1 MDGSAQLTEVRFS
14 RKRQGY
20 DPDEVDNFLERI
32 GERVYELQESVRA
45 SSKRLEDTQ
54 AQLAAAGE
62 KLAVAERKASEAER
76 RLSSG
81 GPSGSSAPS
90 PSGSDQVVKSA
101 AAEDLEETLK
111 NTLVLAQRTA
121 DTAVKEATAE
131 AERIRGSAKADAERL
146 ARQTDEAC
154 QAKLDKAEGEARQ
167 RIDSA
172 SGPIKTEVL
181 RLEELQKR
189 LSGETRAL
197 ESNLAA
203 QRARIREALSTLQ
216 AVVDDPAK
224 FAPDPSAVAPA
235 TPTSNATPAAPK
247 AAAPT
252 AAAATPARPAPRPAV
267 SRTDTAPVASSAPG
281 GKPLEARPR
290 PGLES
295 RPTAGSA
302 AQAAAVVRP
311 TVTTPRPADEGGP
324 PTASIDLT
332 SDAPA
337 VDDDNFLE
345 QLRRAVG
352 ETDPADETSEP
363 ADDAMQAFFEQQ
375 DGDLESPP
383 RRARFGRRN

>member
-154 QAKLDKAEGEARQ
+154 QAKMDKAEGEARQ

-172 SGPIKTEVL
+172 SGK
-181 RLEELQKR
+181 ELQV
-189 LSGETRAL
+189 
-197 ESNLAA
+197 
-203 QRARIREALSTLQ
+203 Q
-216 AVVDDPAK
+216 
-224 FAPDPSAVAPA
+224 
-235 TPTSNATPAAPK
+235 TS
-247 AAAPT
+247 
-252 AAAATPARPAPRPAV
+252 
-267 SRTDTAPVASSAPG
+267 
-281 GKPLEARPR
+281 
-290 PGLES
+290 
-295 RPTAGSA
+295 
-302 AQAAAVVRP
+302 
-311 TVTTPRPADEGGP
+311 
-324 PTASIDLT
+324 
-332 SDAPA
+332 
-337 VDDDNFLE
+337 
-345 QLRRAVG
+345 
-352 ETDPADETSEP
+352 
-363 ADDAMQAFFEQQ
+363 
-375 DGDLESPP
+375 
-383 RRARFGRRN
+383 